1 MINPIKDQSL
11 PRGIFWAPCF
21 LPTSHRCT
29 DASGKLALLYCFPW
43 ILTLNLNLSK
53 RRILGR
59 INVLER
65 LLFLT
70 MRPVFAL
77 PVTALLPVVH
87 GALLL
92 GFLGAPL
99 TVGNT
104 SIAASSASRST
115 TTVSTSASP
124 ANFSVSSILPTSSVV
139 RIAAV
144 PRKRAAIPAC
154 LKTVE
159 LSCLNLAA
167 NCIDSVNAGNV
178 NTLWSIK
185 SCVAAG
191 TCYGVGDLITSVE
204 CQTGFIVTNSAQA
217 ALPTSVS
224 ENDISPIHA
233 ITQQNY
239 IDFYYGQLTAVNSA
253 NFPSSS
259 DVVKAFWSA
268 ITTWAATGST
278 VPHVIVFGTTTTP
291 ITTYT
296 QITWNPNPAPT
307 SGAVSET
314 FVKSPTTVIIAIPTA
329 TTSVVVGGTSITLA
343 PGGTPINSP
352 LPPGISIPGA
362 TTPTWNPN
370 IIPPTSVPSV
380 TFTAPPSF
388 TTVVAVPTASNS
400 PPKNITGP
408 PGDKNS
414 DGNNWWLLVF
424 PGIIGGLLPAD
435 IGIPGGVKPT
445 AAPPPDW
452 TGAWT
457 DPDPTST
464 STHNSASASSSAS
477 SSSSSCPRPTGA
489 YSLSDDAENS
499 DWDGLGSDPDRRRS
513 NVMSIAARAGR
524 SMTLPVCG
532 IDTANGN
539 VVINPNTVSLGAGT
553 YYTIGTKAAGGT
565 SIALNPIVVNS
576 RPVGNGAGTVAQ
588 EHIFEIGYI
597 RQFFESINGQ
607 GISCNWIV
615 NNVYN
620 QAGWDGR
627 TWALSLLQEI
637 DQVPNMVWV
646 DKPMNQAKSNVVNRN
661 KATAADPPQKANIDK
676 ISDFSTTV
684 SVNSIQDV
692 EYFIRNFAALG
703 TYFSNTAGRFQ
714 ATALRV
720 QNRLTQ
726 ITPNTPDVNL
736 PVAFNAWLRSL
747 LTNYPSGCTSR
758 AANVFDYYHTKM
770 TSVANQHNSVV
781 PQCFPLFP
789 TGLYDFQNL
798 VPPPPTLPSCNI
810 PGTQGTWQFG
820 INPNGSPEKGLATFR
835 VMGAGRSDFYGFGTG
850 ADFSGAHLVAGD
862 LSTTPGCANGAVSI
876 GLTGPGVPAGLPD
889 VLLSPQC
896 NGQTG
901 KQTVPISFVLNGQ
914 TLSCAS
920 IYTNQSV
927 TGSQGIIIQIICAG
941 SAAVA
946 TTCANSVLS
955 STYPTG
961 HLLTG
966 SMTFI
971 PS

>member
-1 MINPIKDQSL
+1 GFS
-11 PRGIFWAPCF
+11 
-21 LPTSHRCT
+21 
-29 DASGKLALLYCFPW
+29 LYCLPW
-43 ILTLNLNLSK
+43 INTSCLNRSLFGLVTSNMFLK
-53 RRILGR
+53 TRR
-59 INVLER
+59 VPSSACSAAM
-65 LLFLT
+65 T
-70 MRPVFAL
+70 PVFVFVA
-77 PVTALLPVVH
+77 ALLPVVH
-87 GALLL
+87 GGLLL
-92 GFLGAPL
+92 GIPGARL
-99 TVGNT
+99 TAGNT
-104 SIAASSASRST
+104 SVASSFFST
-115 TTVSTSASP
+115 STATVSTSTSL
-124 ANFSVSSILPTSSVV
+124 ANSSISNTLPTNSVV
-139 RIAAV
+139 GIAAV
-144 PRKRAAIPAC
+144 HRNRAAIPAC

-185 SCVAAG
+185 SCVAAA

-204 CQTGFIVTNSAQA
+204 CQTGFVVTNSAQA
-217 ALPTSVS
+217 ALPTSVRVLTWRNS
-224 ENDISPIHA
+224 A

-259 DVVKAFWSA
+259 AVVKAFWSV

-278 VPHVIVFGTTTTP
+278 VPYKNFNDWFHFSSFPVTTITTTTP

-314 FVKSPTTVIIAIPTA
+314 FVKSTTTVVIAIPTA

-388 TTVVAVPTASNS
+388 TTIVAVPTASNS

-414 DGNNWWLLVF
+414 DGNNWWLLLF
-424 PGIIGGLLPAD
+424 PGVIGGLLPAD

-477 SSSSSCPRPTGA
+477 SSSSSCPQPTGA

-513 NVMSIAARAGR
+513 NDMTIAARAGR

-539 VVINPNTVSLGAGT
+539 VIINPNTVSLGAGT

-565 SIALNPIVVNS
+565 SIVLNPIVVNS

-597 RQFFESINGQ
+597 RQFFESINNQ
-607 GISCNWIV
+607 GVSCAWIV

-620 QAGWDGR
+620 QVGWDGR

-676 ISDFSTTV
+676 ITDFSTTV
-684 SVNSIQDV
+684 SVNLIQDV

-736 PVAFNAWLRSL
+736 PVAFNTWLRSL

-758 AANVFDYYHTKM
+758 AANVFNYYHTKM

-789 TGLYDFQNL
+789 TGINPQSFTWQNL

-810 PGTQGTWQFG
+810 P
-820 INPNGSPEKGLATFR
+820 
-835 VMGAGRSDFYGFGTG
+835 
-850 ADFSGAHLVAGD
+850 
-862 LSTTPGCANGAVSI
+862 
-876 GLTGPGVPAGLPD
+876 
-889 VLLSPQC
+889 
-896 NGQTG
+896 
-901 KQTVPISFVLNGQ
+901 
-914 TLSCAS
+914 
-920 IYTNQSV
+920 
-927 TGSQGIIIQIICAG
+927 
-941 SAAVA
+941 
-946 TTCANSVLS
+946 
-955 STYPTG
+955 
-961 HLLTG
+961 
-966 SMTFI
+966 
-971 PS
+971 